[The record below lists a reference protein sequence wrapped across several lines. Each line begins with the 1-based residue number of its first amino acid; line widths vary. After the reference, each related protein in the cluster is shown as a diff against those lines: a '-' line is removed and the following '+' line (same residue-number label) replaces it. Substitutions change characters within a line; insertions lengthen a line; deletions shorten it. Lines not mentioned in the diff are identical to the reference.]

1 MKVFLS
7 LMLTLLAL
15 TAGAQTPPYRVK
27 PGLWESSE
35 ANLGL
40 KKAAGTQTITIFR
53 PKTASDGAFNNGV
66 VLMPFK
72 GRLYAQWQ
80 SSARDE
86 DAPDT
91 RVLYAVSDDGLRW
104 SAPQVLA
111 AAGQGGEMRSSG
123 GWWTDGKT
131 LVAYLNVWPTGF
143 QSGDGGYTAYRLSTD
158 GQTWGQPQRV
168 TGAEGRPV
176 EGIIEQD
183 PHRLPDGRILTAFHL
198 RPGLIAAPFWTDD
211 PLGLTGWQRGR
222 MQNLPHDNNKVS
234 RELEPSLFLRGDCA
248 VMVFRDQASSFRQ
261 LAAESCD
268 RGESWT
274 QPVPTDMPDSRAKQS
289 AGNLPDSG
297 GLMGTAFM
305 VNNPSGDKQRLP
317 LAITLSDD
325 GRLFS
330 RAFLLRGA
338 DELPPLRFEGRYKRI
353 GYHYPKSVV
362 WQGHLYVGYSTHKET
377 VDVTRVPLDSLKR

>member
-1 MKVFLS
+1 MKVFIS
-7 LMLTLLAL
+7 LLLGLLAL
-15 TAGAQTPPYRVK
+15 TAGAQTPPYRIK
-27 PGLWESSE
+27 PGLWEPSE

-40 KKAAGTQTITIFR
+40 KKAAGTQTVTVFR
-53 PKTASDGAFNNGV
+53 PQSASDGAFNNGV

-104 SAPQVLA
+104 STPQVLA
-111 AAGQGGEMRSSG
+111 TAGKNGEMRSSG

-143 QSGDGGYTAYRLSTD
+143 QSGDGGHTAYRLSTD
-158 GQTWGQPQRV
+158 GRIWSEPQRV
-168 TGAEGRPV
+168 TGADGQPV

-198 RPGLIAAPFWTDD
+198 QPGLIAAPFWTDD

-261 LAAESCD
+261 LASESCD

-289 AGNLPDSG
+289 AGNLAD
-297 GLMGTAFM
+297 GTAFI
-305 VNNPSGDKQRLP
+305 VNNPSGDKLRLP

-338 DELPPLRFEGRYKRI
+338 DELPPLRFEGRYKRL

-362 WQGHLYVGYSTHKET
+362 WRGHLYVGYSTHKET